1 MIHFGDIDAYTA
13 RIEAEARSTL
23 LVDVLAVVDGLS
35 DEAQHDGRL
44 DSRDKE
50 AILYLLKGLRTRL
63 AALNQK
69 DKPKPEGET
78 VNEYAEGN
86 IVVTEDPDED
96 KALKR

>member
-23 LVDVLAVVDGLS
+23 LVDVLAVVDAELEERHNMASTLNQTMQALS
-35 DEAQHDGRL
+35 DVR
-44 DSRDKE
+44 R
-50 AILYLLKGLRTRL
+50 RL
-63 AALNQK
+63 AALNK
-69 DKPKPEGET
+69 TDTKPEGENM
-78 VNEYAEGN
+78 NEYAEGN